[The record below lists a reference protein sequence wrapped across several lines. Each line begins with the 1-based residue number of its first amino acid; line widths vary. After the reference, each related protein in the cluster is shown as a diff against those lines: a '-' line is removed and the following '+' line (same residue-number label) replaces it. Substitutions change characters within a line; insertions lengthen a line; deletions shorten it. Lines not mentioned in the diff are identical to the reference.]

1 MSTDEILSNFKR
13 FEKQRLQNATKAGP
27 RDFPGQK
34 RPKIGTTPWYT
45 IPLSRRSAVLML
57 LFEVENRDKPAG
69 KELHILFT
77 VRSAHLRSF
86 PGQVA
91 LPGGK
96 LDLELDGSN
105 ISHIEADLWENVDP
119 ALSNDTERRL
129 SESASFS
136 AWSIALREAYEE
148 VGLFGEFINEDTKSI
163 LMNPVGGGRNV
174 TESEKPGFLNE
185 NPLLSVE
192 KLCELPPFVSRNGLG
207 VVPCIA
213 FARSKKRGHF
223 LKYSEICPELNFDE
237 VQSVF
242 SIPLDYFLSKHTS
255 DGVELYN
262 AYPRSAWGNTGVDWI
277 MHSFNH
283 NALPYPNIR
292 NGDSKGRVTIDDL
305 LAEASAPQVQ
315 PGELTQVGQ
324 KLRSRESLLQESGP
338 EPDPASFHQNVV
350 ASVDLLPPIWG
361 LTGHICIDCARV
373 GLDRDPTEFD
383 FVADVGQD
391 SLVGQLIK
399 EGMFNP
405 RPKKPQ
411 SRV

>member
-1 MSTDEILSNFKR
+1 
-13 FEKQRLQNATKAGP
+13 
-27 RDFPGQK
+27 
-34 RPKIGTTPWYT
+34 
-45 IPLSRRSAVLML
+45 ML
-57 LFEVENRDKPAG
+57 LFEVENQAKPAG

-96 LDLELDGSN
+96 LDLDLDGSN
-105 ISHIEADLWENVDP
+105 ISHIEADFWENVDP
-119 ALSNDTERRL
+119 AL
-129 SESASFS
+129 ESGNEHELVKNASFS

-148 VGLFGEFINEDTKSI
+148 IGLFGEFVNEDTKSI
-163 LMNPVGGGRNV
+163 LMNPVGGSQT
-174 TESEKPGFLNE
+174 TETQKPPFLNE

-192 KLCELPPFVSRNGLG
+192 KLCELPQFVSRNGLG
-207 VVPCIA
+207 VAPCIA

-223 LKYSEICPELNFDE
+223 LKYSDICPKLNFDE

-242 SIPLDYFLSKHTS
+242 SIPLDYFLSTHVGH
-255 DGVELYN
+255 DGVDLYN
-262 AYPRSAWGNTGVDWI
+262 CYPRAAWGDTGVDWI
-277 MHSFNH
+277 MHAFNH
-283 NALPYPNIR
+283 HALPYPNVQ

-305 LAEASAPQVQ
+305 LAEASAPLTQ
-315 PGELTQVGQ
+315 PGEMTQVGQ
-324 KLRSRESLLQESGP
+324 QVKTRETILSESGP
-338 EPDPASFHQNVV
+338 EPEPSSFHNNTV
-350 ASVDLLPPIWG
+350 AATDMLPPIWG

-391 SLVGQLIK
+391 FLVGQLIK

-405 RPKKPQ
+405 RPKKQ
-411 SRV
+411 SRA

>member
-1 MSTDEILSNFKR
+1 MSTDEILRNFRR
-13 FEKQRLQNATKAGP
+13 FEQQRLQRATEAGS
-27 RDFPGQK
+27 RDLPGQQ
-34 RPKIGTTPWYT
+34 RPKIGSTPWYT

-57 LFEVENRDKPAG
+57 LFEVANPDKPAG

-105 ISHIEADLWENVDP
+105 VSHIEADLWENVDG
-119 ALSNDTERRL
+119 ALSSDTEKEL
-129 SESASFS
+129 VKSASFS

-148 VGLFGEFINEDTKSI
+148 VGLFGEFVNEDTRSI
-163 LMNPVGGGRNV
+163 LMNPVGAEG
-174 TESEKPGFLNE
+174 SQKPAFLQH
-185 NPLLSVE
+185 NPLLTIE

-207 VVPCIA
+207 VAPCIA
-213 FARSKKRGHF
+213 FARSTQRGHF
-223 LKYSEICPELNFDE
+223 LKYSEICPQLNFDE
-237 VQSVF
+237 VQAVF

-262 AYPRSAWGNTGVDWI
+262 CYPRAAWGNTGVDWI

-283 NALPYPNIR
+283 NALPYPNVQGG
-292 NGDSKGRVTIDDL
+292 NTKGRVTIDDL

-324 KLRSRESLLQESGP
+324 KMRSREDILSESGP
-338 EPDPASFHQNVV
+338 EPDPASFHKNVV

-373 GLDRDPTEFD
+373 GLARDPTEFD
-383 FVADVGQD
+383 FVADIGQD
-391 SLVGQLIK
+391 TLVGQLIK
-399 EGMFNP
+399 DGLFNP
-405 RPKKPQ
+405 RPKKNH